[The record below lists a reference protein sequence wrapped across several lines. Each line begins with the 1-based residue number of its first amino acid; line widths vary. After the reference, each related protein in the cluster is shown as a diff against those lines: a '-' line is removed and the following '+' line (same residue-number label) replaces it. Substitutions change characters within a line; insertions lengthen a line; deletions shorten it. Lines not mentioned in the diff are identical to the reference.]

1 MNLRV
6 LVVLGGEW
14 MPSEWELIEQAKSG
28 DKNALNEIVAQ
39 SWRPLYR
46 FISYKTGNL
55 DEAQD
60 IVQETFYRAFRSLAS
75 YQKTDTRFT
84 TWLGRIAS
92 NLITDMWRKKGR
104 LPATSNLSEYGNELV
119 DGKTPS
125 EILVDKETREMLTG
139 LLKELPDEQRRVIE
153 LRIIAGVSIKDT
165 SIAIDKS
172 EAAIKMLQHRA
183 LKTLREKMLNRG
195 AWK

>member
-28 DKNALNEIVAQ
+28 DKDALNEIVAQ
-39 SWRPLYR
+39 SWHPLYR
-46 FISYKTGNL
+46 FISYKIGNL

-60 IVQETFYRAFRSLAS
+60 IAQETFYRAFRALAS

-104 LPATSNLSEYGNELV
+104 LPATSNLSEHNNELV

-125 EILVDKETREMLTG
+125 EFLVDKETREMLTN
-139 LLKELPDEQRRVIE
+139 LLNELPDEQRRVIE